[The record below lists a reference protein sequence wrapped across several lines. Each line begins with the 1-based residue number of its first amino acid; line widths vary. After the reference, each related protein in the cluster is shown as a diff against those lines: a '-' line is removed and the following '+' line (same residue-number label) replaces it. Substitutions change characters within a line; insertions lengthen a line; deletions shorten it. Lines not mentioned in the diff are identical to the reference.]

1 MVIATVNNAEYDT
14 SVLQQSGRLMEV
26 VKFKIPT
33 PDERIDVIITFLTLY
48 NVEICLNECLNN
60 LLYYFFLK
68 LVPKKKNELVFKNN
82 I

>member
-60 LLYYFFLK
+60 LLYYFF
-68 LVPKKKNELVFKNN
+68 F
-82 I
+82 